1 MKVLGFANPRQQNEI
16 EKEKLNS
23 AVNLAPPFFSLP
35 CLIYLFSM
43 LFNKK
48 REKADENIYWQNYFI
63 KMVIEQ
69 KI

>member
-48 REKADENIYWQNYFI
+48 REKADENIY
-63 KMVIEQ
+63 
-69 KI
+69 